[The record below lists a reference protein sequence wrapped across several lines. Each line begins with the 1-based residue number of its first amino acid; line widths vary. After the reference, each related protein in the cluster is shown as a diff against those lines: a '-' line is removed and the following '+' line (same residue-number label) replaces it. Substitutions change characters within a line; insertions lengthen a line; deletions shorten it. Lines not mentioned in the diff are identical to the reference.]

1 MLTRKNFLAGS
12 AALIASSILAAC
24 GNSGSASSSASETK
38 TLTVA
43 ASPSPH
49 AEILNNFAVPKLK
62 DQNIDLEVKEYTDY
76 IIPNQVTSSGEV
88 DANYFQHINYL
99 NWFNGEYNTHLV
111 SAAYV
116 HYEPFGIYAGK
127 VSAIADLKDGDEID
141 IPNDGSNETR
151 ALLLL
156 QQEGLITLK
165 DGITAAS
172 NATIQDIES
181 YNVNITIREIE
192 AAQLTQALPGIA
204 MAVINGNYALQGGL
218 NAGSDALAIEAA
230 DGDAAQEYG
239 NILAVKEGTEESDK
253 VKALV
258 AALESKQVAD
268 FITETYNGSVVSTV
282 ENPTDGYDA
291 TVDYDALK
299 GQKITVAA
307 STTTHAEILK
317 VAQEILA
324 AKDVELEIVEFTD
337 YVQPNLVV
345 DNGEIDAN
353 YFQHLPYLEDFN
365 AENGTKLVSV
375 SVIHVEP
382 MGLYGGRQTT
392 LDALGLSK

>member
-1 MLTRKNFLAGS
+1 MKKFLALALSSVLALSLLAGCGS
-12 AALIASSILAAC
+12 SNTPAASGS
-24 GNSGSASSSASETK
+24 SGSASNGEPV
-38 TLTVA
+38 TLTVG
-43 ASPSPH
+43 ASITPH
-49 AEILNNFAVPKLK
+49 AEILAQCKPILAE
-62 DQNIDLEVKEYTDY
+62 QGIDLVIKEYTDY
-76 IIPNQVTSSGEV
+76 VQPTTALEEGSL

-111 SAAYV
+111 SAASV

-172 NATIQDIES
+172 NATVQDIES

-239 NILAVKEGTEESDK
+239 NILAVKEGH
-253 VKALV
+253 
-258 AALESKQVAD
+258 
-268 FITETYNGSVVSTV
+268 
-282 ENPTDGYDA
+282 ENDPA
-291 TVDYDALK
+291 
-299 GQKITVAA
+299 
-307 STTTHAEILK
+307 
-317 VAQEILA
+317 ILA
-324 AKDVELEIVEFTD
+324 LIDVLHSDTIRD
-337 YVQPNLVV
+337 YINNTYSGAVV
-345 DNGEIDAN
+345 PT
-353 YFQHLPYLEDFN
+353 F
-365 AENGTKLVSV
+365 
-375 SVIHVEP
+375 
-382 MGLYGGRQTT
+382 
-392 LDALGLSK
+392 

>member
-1 MLTRKNFLAGS
+1 MKKFLALALSSVLALSLLAGCGS
-12 AALIASSILAAC
+12 SNTPAASGS
-24 GNSGSASSSASETK
+24 SGSASNGEPV
-38 TLTVA
+38 TLTVG
-43 ASPSPH
+43 ASITPH
-49 AEILNNFAVPKLK
+49 AEILAQCKPILAE
-62 DQNIDLEVKEYTDY
+62 QGIDLVIKEYTDY
-76 IIPNQVTSSGEV
+76 VQPNTALEEGSL

-111 SAAYV
+111 SAASV

-127 VSAIADLKDGDEID
+127 VSAIADLKDGDVIA

-172 NATIQDIES
+172 NATVQDIES

-239 NILAVKEGTEESDK
+239 NILAVKEGH
-253 VKALV
+253 
-258 AALESKQVAD
+258 
-268 FITETYNGSVVSTV
+268 
-282 ENPTDGYDA
+282 ENDPA
-291 TVDYDALK
+291 
-299 GQKITVAA
+299 
-307 STTTHAEILK
+307 
-317 VAQEILA
+317 ILA
-324 AKDVELEIVEFTD
+324 LIDVLHSDTIRD
-337 YVQPNLVV
+337 YINNTYSGAVV
-345 DNGEIDAN
+345 PT
-353 YFQHLPYLEDFN
+353 F
-365 AENGTKLVSV
+365 
-375 SVIHVEP
+375 
-382 MGLYGGRQTT
+382 
-392 LDALGLSK
+392 

>member
-1 MLTRKNFLAGS
+1 MKKFLALALSSVLALSLLAGCGS
-12 AALIASSILAAC
+12 SNTPAASSSST
-24 GNSGSASSSASETK
+24 SGSASTGETVTLKVGASIT
-38 TLTVA
+38 
-43 ASPSPH
+43 PH
-49 AEILNNFAVPKLK
+49 AEILNQCKPILAE
-62 DQNIDLEVKEYTDY
+62 QGIDLEVVEYTDY
-76 IIPNQVTSSGEV
+76 VQPNTALEEGSL

-111 SAAYV
+111 SAASV

-172 NATIQDIES
+172 NATVQDIES

-230 DGDAAQEYG
+230 DGYAAQEYG
-239 NILAVKEGTEESDK
+239 NILAVKEGH
-253 VKALV
+253 
-258 AALESKQVAD
+258 
-268 FITETYNGSVVSTV
+268 
-282 ENPTDGYDA
+282 ENDPA
-291 TVDYDALK
+291 
-299 GQKITVAA
+299 
-307 STTTHAEILK
+307 
-317 VAQEILA
+317 ILA
-324 AKDVELEIVEFTD
+324 LIDVLHSDTIRD
-337 YVQPNLVV
+337 YINNTYSGAVV
-345 DNGEIDAN
+345 PT
-353 YFQHLPYLEDFN
+353 F
-365 AENGTKLVSV
+365 
-375 SVIHVEP
+375 
-382 MGLYGGRQTT
+382 
-392 LDALGLSK
+392 